1 MGEKG
6 FFTNK
11 AKPLKNLKNGGIQM
25 DKNQTVG
32 NQKIASLF
40 DAGTFVEIGAY
51 IKRSGD
57 TEIYDGVICGYG
69 SVSGKLAFAFVQDS
83 DRSKGAFDE
92 AGARKIEMLYD
103 MAIKNGAPVVG
114 VFDSAGAAV
123 LDGSAALTA
132 YGRFISCVSKASGIV
147 PQIALYDGLCTG
159 MALTVANMF
168 DISVKVEG
176 KAELYLSATSKD
188 KEFACAIDA
197 KDEAEAY
204 AAVRNLVEILPQ
216 NNKDDASVMSGDD
229 AARAASVSGLTGAE
243 LVKAL
248 ADNGAFTEL
257 YAQKSGIVTGFAFFG
272 GTLCGVIASDNT
284 CDAGKLGFIG
294 AKKAADIISFCDRFG
309 ISIVTLV
316 DSEGLA
322 DCACPK
328 CTARLAMAYANATV
342 AKVTAVVGKA
352 YGAGFTLLGSKSLGA
367 DLEIA
372 LENAVISV
380 MSPESAVAFLMND
393 AITADKSRADVE
405 KEWCD
410 KYASA
415 VCAAE
420 KGDIDDIVSEETLRA
435 RICSALYMLSS
446 KADGCP
452 ERKYARTPL

>member
-1 MGEKG
+1 
-6 FFTNK
+6 
-11 AKPLKNLKNGGIQM
+11 M

-32 NQKIASLF
+32 NIKIASLF

-57 TEIYDGVICGYG
+57 DEAYDGVICGYG

-83 DRSKGAFDE
+83 DRTHGAFDE

-103 MAIKNGAPVVG
+103 MAIKNGATVVG
-114 VFDSAGAAV
+114 VFDSAGAVV

-132 YGRFISCVSKASGIV
+132 YGRFIACVAKASGII
-147 PQIALYDGLCTG
+147 PQIAVLDGLCTG

-168 DISVKVEG
+168 DITIKAED
-176 KAELYLSATSKD
+176 KAELYLTATNKD
-188 KEFACAIDA
+188 KDVGATIEV
-197 KDEAEAY
+197 KDEAEAF
-204 AAVRNLVEILPQ
+204 AAARNLVEILPQ
-216 NNKDDASVMSGDD
+216 NNKDDASQMSGDD
-229 AARAASVSGLTGAE
+229 AARTVAVKGLTGKA
-243 LVKAL
+243 LVEAL
-248 ADNGAFTEL
+248 ADNGSFVEL
-257 YAQKSGIVTGFAFFG
+257 YAKTSGIVTGFAFFG

-284 CDAGKLGFIG
+284 CDAGKIGFLG

-316 DSEGLA
+316 DSEGLC
-322 DCACPK
+322 DCACAK
-328 CTARLAMAYANATV
+328 CIARLAMAYSNATV

-372 LENAVISV
+372 LEDAVISV

-393 AITADKSRADVE
+393 QITADKSRADVE

-420 KGDIDDIVSEETLRA
+420 KGDVDDIVTEDTLRA

>member
-1 MGEKG
+1 MQTKEKYRG
-6 FFTNK
+6 
-11 AKPLKNLKNGGIQM
+11 NLKNGGIQM

-132 YGRFISCVSKASGIV
+132 YGRFIACVSKASGIV

-229 AARAASVSGLTGAE
+229 AARAATVSGLTGAE

-248 ADNGAFTEL
+248 ADNGTFTEL

-309 ISIVTLV
+309 ISVVTLV

-328 CTARLAMAYANATV
+328 CMARLAMAYANATV

>member
-1 MGEKG
+1 
-6 FFTNK
+6 
-11 AKPLKNLKNGGIQM
+11 M
-25 DKNQTVG
+25 DKIQTVG
-32 NQKIASLF
+32 KEKIASLF

-57 TEIYDGVICGYG
+57 SEAYDGVICGYG
-69 SVSGKLAFAFVQDS
+69 SVSGKLCFAFVQDS
-83 DRSKGAFDE
+83 DRTRGAFDE

-114 VFDSAGAAV
+114 VFDSAGAVV
-123 LDGSAALTA
+123 LDGSAALSA

-168 DISVKVEG
+168 DLSVKVCD
-176 KAELYLSATSKD
+176 KAELYLTATAKD
-188 KEFACAIDA
+188 KDVLCAIDA
-197 KDEAEAY
+197 KDEAEAF

-229 AARAASVSGLTGAE
+229 AARAVAVSGLTGVE
-243 LVKAL
+243 LVKSL
-248 ADNGAFTEL
+248 ADNGAFTEI
-257 YAQKSGIVTGFAFFG
+257 YAKESGIVTGFAFFG
-272 GTLCGVIASDNT
+272 GTLCGVVASNNA
-284 CDAGKLGFIG
+284 CDAGKIGFLG
-294 AKKAADIISFCDRFG
+294 AKKAADLISFCDRFG
-309 ISIVTLV
+309 IAILTLV
-316 DSEGLA
+316 DSEGLC

-328 CTARLAMAYANATV
+328 CVARLAMAYSTATV
-342 AKVTAVVGKA
+342 AKVTAVVGNA

-372 LENAVISV
+372 LDNAVISV
-380 MSPESAVAFLMND
+380 MSPESAVAFIMND
-393 AITADKSRADVE
+393 QITAEKSRADVE
-405 KEWCD
+405 AEWCE

-415 VCAAE
+415 TLAAE
-420 KGDIDDIVSEETLRA
+420 KGDVDDIVDEETLRA

-446 KADGCP
+446 KADGTP

>member
-1 MGEKG
+1 
-6 FFTNK
+6 
-11 AKPLKNLKNGGIQM
+11 M

-32 NQKIASLF
+32 NLKIASLF

-51 IKRSGD
+51 IKRAG
-57 TEIYDGVICGYG
+57 ENAPYDGVVCGYG

-83 DRSKGAFDE
+83 DRSKGAFDC

-103 MAIKNGAPVVG
+103 MAIKNGAGIIG
-114 VFDSAGAAV
+114 VFDSAGAV
-123 LDGSAALTA
+123 VMDGSAALTA
-132 YGRFISCVSKASGIV
+132 YGRFVSCVAKASGIV
-147 PQIALYDGLCTG
+147 PQIAVFDGLCTG

-168 DISVKVEG
+168 DININVAD
-176 KAELYLSATSKD
+176 KAELYLSATNKD
-188 KEFACAIDA
+188 KDIACAIEA
-197 KDEAEAY
+197 KDEAEAF
-204 AAVRNLVEILPQ
+204 AAARNLIEILPQ
-216 NNKDDASVMSGDD
+216 NNKDDASQMSGDD
-229 AARAASVSGLTGAE
+229 AARAVAVNGLTGKA
-243 LVKAL
+243 LVEAL
-248 ADNGAFTEL
+248 ADNGSFVEL

-272 GTLCGVIASDNT
+272 GTLCGVVASDNT
-284 CDAGKLGFIG
+284 CDAGKIGFIG
-294 AKKAADIISFCDRFG
+294 AKKAADLISFCDRFG

-316 DSEGLA
+316 DSEGLC
-322 DCACPK
+322 DCACAK

-420 KGDIDDIVSEETLRA
+420 KGDIDDIVDEATLRA

-446 KADGCP
+446 KADGMP

>member
-1 MGEKG
+1 
-6 FFTNK
+6 
-11 AKPLKNLKNGGIQM
+11 M

-32 NQKIASLF
+32 NRKIASLF
-40 DAGTFVEIGAY
+40 DAGTFVEVGAY

-57 TEIYDGVICGYG
+57 TEVYDGVICGYG

-92 AGARKIEMLYD
+92 AGARKIEMLYE
-103 MAIKNGAPVVG
+103 MAIKNGAPVIG

-123 LDGSAALTA
+123 LDGSATLSA
-132 YGRFISCVSKASGIV
+132 YGRFIACVSRASGII

-176 KAELYLSATSKD
+176 KAELYLSATNKD

-229 AARAASVSGLTGAE
+229 AARAAAVAGLTGAE

-248 ADNGAFTEL
+248 ADNGTFTEL

-284 CDAGKLGFIG
+284 CDAGKIGFIG

-328 CTARLAMAYANATV
+328 CIARLSMAYANATV

-393 AITADKSRADVE
+393 KITADKSRADVE

-420 KGDIDDIVSEETLRA
+420 KGDIDDIVDEATLRA